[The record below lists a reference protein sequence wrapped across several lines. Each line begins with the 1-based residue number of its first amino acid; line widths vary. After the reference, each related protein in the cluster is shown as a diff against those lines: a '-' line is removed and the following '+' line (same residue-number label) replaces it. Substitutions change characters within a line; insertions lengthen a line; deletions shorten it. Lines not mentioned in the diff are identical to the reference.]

1 MVLKP
6 PASPE
11 SRWPSAEPPSARCS
25 PTKSAPMATAKTPPP
40 PWTFSF
46 CCWPAYITMAT
57 YKILYWQ
64 EVPSQ
69 VKAED
74 DQDEVTVP
82 MPPQFMERID
92 QLAAKRGL
100 QQSDDYLAQWQWSD
114 DQERPGTAQEVAE
127 AVAAELQSQAAW

>member
-1 MVLKP
+1 
-6 PASPE
+6 
-11 SRWPSAEPPSARCS
+11 
-25 PTKSAPMATAKTPPP
+25 
-40 PWTFSF
+40 
-46 CCWPAYITMAT
+46 MAT

-82 MPPQFMERID
+82 MPPKFMERID

-114 DQERPGTAQEVAE
+114 DQERPGTAREVAE
-127 AVAAELQSQAAW
+127 AVAAELGSQAAW

>member
-1 MVLKP
+1 
-6 PASPE
+6 
-11 SRWPSAEPPSARCS
+11 
-25 PTKSAPMATAKTPPP
+25 
-40 PWTFSF
+40 
-46 CCWPAYITMAT
+46 MAT

-74 DQDEVTVP
+74 ELDEVTVP
-82 MPPQFMERID
+82 MPPKFMERID

-100 QQSDDYLAQWQWSD
+100 QQSDDYLAQWLWGE

-127 AVAAELQSQAAW
+127 AVAAELGSQAAW

>member
-1 MVLKP
+1 
-6 PASPE
+6 
-11 SRWPSAEPPSARCS
+11 
-25 PTKSAPMATAKTPPP
+25 
-40 PWTFSF
+40 
-46 CCWPAYITMAT
+46 MAT

-69 VKAED
+69 IKAED
-74 DQDEVTVP
+74 DQDEITVP
-82 MPPQFMERID
+82 MPPRFMERID

-114 DQERPGTAQEVAE
+114 DQERPGTAREVAE